1 MSISLYSSDSEQVT
15 AHPTYAVLLAGGQG
29 TRLWPLSRRAH
40 PKQFLAFK
48 NGEPTLLQKA
58 VRRAVQVSGS
68 LEGVLVLVQEEH
80 AGMARQQLP
89 DLPPE
94 NLVVEPVGRSTAAS
108 IGLAAITLEKRLPGT
123 LMAVL
128 PSDHLF
134 IDERPWLAALRAALA
149 FAAGHDRLVTLGI
162 APQDPSSNYGY
173 LHMGPRLAH
182 LEGCPIYEART
193 FIEKPD
199 GHLARLLCESGD
211 YLWNTGTFV
220 WQTDVFLLAV
230 QQHMPALFAGLQR
243 IAAVPESLADIY
255 PTFEDISVD
264 YGIMEKAAGV
274 AVVRGDFER
283 IDVGNLSTLAFLLES
298 DPQGNAIE
306 GLLVEKDSR
315 DNIIYSDEGLVGLIG
330 VEDMIVLRRGD
341 VVLVCP
347 KERAREVKDLVAVL
361 VDKGLDR
368 FR

>member
-1 MSISLYSSDSEQVT
+1 MPETPDKTS
-15 AHPTYAVLLAGGQG
+15 HPIYAVLLAGGKG
-29 TRLWPLSRRAH
+29 TRLWPLSRQAH
-40 PKQFLAFK
+40 PKQFLAIPS
-48 NGEPTLLQKA
+48 GTPTLLQGA
-58 VRRAVQVSGS
+58 ARRAVEVSGS
-68 LEGVLVLVQEEH
+68 LDRVLVLVQEEH
-80 AGMARQQLP
+80 ADIVREQLP

-94 NLVVEPVGRSTAAS
+94 NLVVEPLGRSTAAS

-134 IDERPWLAALRAALA
+134 SDERPWLAALRAALD
-149 FAAGHDRLVTLGI
+149 FAAGSERLVTLGI
-162 APQDPSSNYGY
+162 TPQSASPNYGY
-173 LHMGPRLAH
+173 LHLGQELAS
-182 LEGCPIYEART
+182 LQGRRIYAVQAFT
-193 FIEKPD
+193 EKPD
-199 GHLARLLCESGD
+199 PTLARAFWESGE

-220 WQTDVFLLAV
+220 WQTSVFLAAV
-230 QQHMPALFAGLQR
+230 EQHMPGLFAGLQR
-243 IAAVPESLADIY
+243 IAADPASLRAVY

-283 IDVGNLSTLAFLLES
+283 IDVGNLSTLGDLLEGNA
-298 DPQGNAIE
+298 QGNAVA

-315 DNIIYSDEGLVGLIG
+315 DNVIYSDEGLVGLIG
-330 VEDMIVLRRGD
+330 VQDMIVVRKGD

-347 KERAREVKDLVAVL
+347 KERAREVKDLVAML
-361 VDKGLDR
+361 AEKDLDK